1 MRKVIYTMA
10 AAVVLL
16 ACAKEKVPV
25 PDFQVQTA
33 SLSYKVGDSV
43 RFSLSGNP
51 DNLVFYSGEPGH
63 NYEFRNRSSAAN
75 DLQIDFKT
83 WVRYG
88 VIRDNLQL
96 LVSNDFTGVADTNA
110 VKAATWPDISDRA
123 TFSTG
128 TDQTPSG
135 LLSLKEFTRPEADS
149 ALIYVAFRYTD
160 FKKPQGQ
167 NQWIVRTFTANNV
180 SADGV
185 VSPLAVM
192 ASAGWM
198 KVDFK
203 NPGFVWSVT
212 SAQLL
217 MQHPGSA
224 NDEDNEDW
232 VITKGFNPWYIKRD
246 VGVVLKNA
254 ATAVREYAHV
264 YTKPGNYKVIFEGS
278 AVRYNGERYLTREIN
293 LTITP

>member
-1 MRKVIYTMA
+1 MRKLIYTLA
-10 AAVVLL
+10 AAVLLL

-25 PDFQVQTA
+25 PDFQVQTTSQTFKA
-33 SLSYKVGDSV
+33 GEPVK
-43 RFSLSGNP
+43 FAITGNP

-96 LVSNDFTGVADTNA
+96 MVSNNFDGKAETASVN
-110 VKAATWPDISDRA
+110 AATWTDITDRA
-123 TFSTG
+123 VFSTG

-135 LLSLKEFTRPEADS
+135 TLSLKEFTRPEADS
-149 ALIYVAFRYTD
+149 AFIYVAFRYTD
-160 FKKPQGQ
+160 YKKPQGQ
-167 NQWIVRTFTANNV
+167 NQWIVRTFNANNV

-185 VSPLAVM
+185 VTPVATM
-192 ASAGWM
+192 ASGGWM

-212 SAQLL
+212 STQLL

-224 NDEDNEDW
+224 NDDDNEDW
-232 VITKGFNPWYIKRD
+232 VITKGLNPWYIKRD
-246 VGVVLKNA
+246 VGIVLKNVS
-254 ATAVREYAHV
+254 TAIREHSH
-264 YTKPGNYKVIFEGS
+264 TFEKPGTYKVVFEGS